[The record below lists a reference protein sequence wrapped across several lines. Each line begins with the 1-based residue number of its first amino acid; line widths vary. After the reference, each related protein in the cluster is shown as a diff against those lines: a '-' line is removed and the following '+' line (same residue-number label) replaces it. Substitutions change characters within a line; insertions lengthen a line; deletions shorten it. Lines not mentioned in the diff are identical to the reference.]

1 MKRCVGRFP
10 AENLDQKLVV
20 KTMKIRMK
28 RVLRQVLHKDDFK
41 FYKNNFMI
49 VFTHQNRVGKKP
61 SRATSGSF
69 PGAFYTD
76 EDLNPHPK
84 GAF

>member
-1 MKRCVGRFP
+1 M
-10 AENLDQKLVV
+10 
-20 KTMKIRMK
+20 
-28 RVLRQVLHKDDFK
+28 VLRQVLHKDDFK

-69 PGAFYTD
+69 PGAF
-76 EDLNPHPK
+76 
-84 GAF
+84 

>member
-1 MKRCVGRFP
+1 
-10 AENLDQKLVV
+10 
-20 KTMKIRMK
+20 MK